1 MSDACT
7 FLHVI
12 LRFPASDSSV
22 AADYICLR
30 SSSCQRPASSEVP
43 VSSSAM
49 LYFCLDHDRTRGIR
63 TPAQAKSP
71 PRLDRSSVAFWGSGS
86 TISRRQILCRPT
98 DPVPAQNNGQTNN
111 GNVTSRKEG
120 QSLQQDSSGMEDAS
134 MQGKSGVRER
144 RTHSRA
150 CSFVSL

>member
-120 QSLQQDSSGMEDAS
+120 QSLPTRLIGNGRCIDAGEIRCTGTEDAFES
-134 MQGKSGVRER
+134 
-144 RTHSRA
+144 
-150 CSFVSL
+150 